1 MRTVDVRAIT
11 RLAALG
17 VAAMIAAP
25 AVVYAQA
32 GQTISSQLDLRS
44 SDAGKAMSAAMS
56 TLATDPRNLAALL
69 TAGESALTLEDPRS
83 ALGFFGRAD
92 DVSPNNGRVKAGLGR
107 AMLLLDQVGDGLRL
121 MEQAGNLGY
130 SDAGLLADRGLARDL
145 TGNQRGAQQ
154 DYAAAL
160 QLDPGNAKV
169 IRRRAV
175 SHGIS
180 GQPDVAQAM
189 LQPLLYKSDRGAWR
203 DRAFILA
210 MNGKTREA
218 MDIAHQVMPRE
229 LADAIKPYLER
240 MAMLSPAQRA
250 AAVHLGQFPPGLVS
264 MPIGAT
270 AVPVQAAE
278 ATPPASAV
286 PARRG
291 RKGDTGATARNA
303 AAAAPVT
310 TASVPAARPVRREQT
325 ASPQADVAMAPNVPP
340 RPVVSVPP
348 AAAARAA
355 APASR
360 PPAPAPA
367 RAVQGPPAPAAQ
379 AAVRP
384 PSTLTPA
391 PAPQPSPA
399 PMLARAPS
407 AVPVPAAVPPARPL
421 SEKPDRTL
429 ADIIA
434 DIDIPVDERQ
444 PRVAPVNLSEIA
456 TLQAAQRKA
465 REANEAKARKEAAR
479 KKAEAEAKAKAAA
492 EKKRLDDNP
501 ARYWVQ
507 VGVGRNEGA
516 LAFTLRR
523 MKKQYAGIAKKDGWS
538 ASWGQTNR
546 LVVGPF
552 SSLAKAKDAEAE
564 LRKGGSD
571 AFVWRSEAGEVLDR
585 VGD

>member
-278 ATPPASAV
+278 ATPPAPAV

-291 RKGDTGATARNA
+291 RKGDTGATTRNA

-325 ASPQADVAMAPNVPP
+325 ASPQADVAMARSVPP
-340 RPVVSVPP
+340 RPVVLAPQ

-360 PPAPAPA
+360 PAAPA

-379 AAVRP
+379 AAVRT

-391 PAPQPSPA
+391 P
-399 PMLARAPS
+399 APS

-552 SSLAKAKDAEAE
+552 SSLAKAKDTEAE

>member
-278 ATPPASAV
+278 ATPPAPAV

-291 RKGDTGATARNA
+291 RKGDTGATTRNA

-340 RPVVSVPP
+340 RPVVSAPR

-360 PPAPAPA
+360 PAAPAPT
-367 RAVQGPPAPAAQ
+367 RAVQGP
-379 AAVRP
+379 
-384 PSTLTPA
+384 PA

-444 PRVAPVNLSEIA
+444 PRVAPVNLTEIA

-552 SSLAKAKDAEAE
+552 SSLAKAKDTEAE